1 MLKKQCREKKKEK
14 KKRKRKKKIFGGK
27 EVYINFSFGVKSL
40 GTNEEKK
47 KKKKGLV
54 RRRHNSETSNN
65 SGLNED
71 MNFKVC
77 KGIPRYEITASVPSP
92 CTNEKRQ

>member
-47 KKKKGLV
+47 KKKDWLGGDIIVKPV
-54 RRRHNSETSNN
+54 
-65 SGLNED
+65 
-71 MNFKVC
+71 
-77 KGIPRYEITASVPSP
+77 ITVV
-92 CTNEKRQ
+92 